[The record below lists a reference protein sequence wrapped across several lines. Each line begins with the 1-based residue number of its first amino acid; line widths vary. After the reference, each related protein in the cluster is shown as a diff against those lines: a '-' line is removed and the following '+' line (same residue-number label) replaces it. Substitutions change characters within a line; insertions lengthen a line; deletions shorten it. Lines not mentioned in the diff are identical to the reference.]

1 MFDEKVVART
11 GAGEQ
16 ALGRRVLSQRDAR
29 ALARIVEPG
38 VRAFGIGNGK
48 RLWIDSG
55 GEACK
60 GRVTVSELDCNTCGK
75 WPGWSSSRATPPVFL
90 QAHE

>member
-16 ALGRRVLSQRDAR
+16 ALGGRVLSQRDAW
-29 ALARIVEPG
+29 ALTRIAEPG
-38 VRAFGIGNGK
+38 VCTVGIGNGK
-48 RLWIDSG
+48 RLRIDLG

-60 GRVTVSELDCNTCGK
+60 GRLTVSELDCNTCEK

-90 QAHE
+90 QARE